1 VAGLIRIGWGPFCKS
16 AFFGV
21 LGVQN
26 GTLQK
31 HPKNPEIDKIDCL
44 VFFGKIDKIDFLIA
58 KFEKLFYFRKFLK
71 KILKSKKIL
80 KKIFIILF
88 FEKKFYKKLFR

>member
-31 HPKNPEIDKIDCL
+31 HPKNPENDKIDCL
-44 VFFGKIDKIDFLIA
+44 VFLAKSMKVDFLIA
-58 KFEKLFYFRKFLK
+58 KFEKLF
-71 KILKSKKIL
+71 
-80 KKIFIILF
+80 
-88 FEKKFYKKLFR
+88 